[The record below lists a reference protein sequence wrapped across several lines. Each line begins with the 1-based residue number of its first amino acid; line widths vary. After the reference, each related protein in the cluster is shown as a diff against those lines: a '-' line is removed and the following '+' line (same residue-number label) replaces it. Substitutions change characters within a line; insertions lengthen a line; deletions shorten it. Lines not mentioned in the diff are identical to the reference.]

1 MVKER
6 VILIGVLLPHK
17 KQSFV
22 EDCLKELSSLCAT
35 AGAEVVNWYIQK
47 RREINSAYFIGK
59 GKILQIQKENIIN
72 GKINT
77 IVFDDELSPA
87 QQRNLEEITGI
98 KIIDRTRLILDIFAK
113 RAHSKEGKLQ
123 VELAQLI
130 YLLPRLAG
138 KGTALSQQA
147 GGIGT
152 KGPGEKKLEIDKRR
166 IKTRLFVLKKEIKKI
181 KKHRTIQRERRK
193 QIPLPMVTLIGYTN
207 TGKSTLFNNLTNAS
221 SFVENKLFATLDPT
235 IRQIIL
241 PNGQKALLSDTV
253 GFIRKLPHQLITAFR
268 ATLEEVSQADI
279 LLHIIDSSHKERQ
292 EQIKAT
298 YQVLNEL
305 GVKNREIIKVYN
317 KTDLLSATERQKDL
331 NREKGVFISAL
342 KNEGIQFLLNTISN
356 LLERELVKVTMVIPS
371 YKNSIISKIFE
382 KGIVL
387 RKKYNEDKL
396 ALEIKLPKKY
406 AEKFKEYIVKKD
418 S

>member
-17 KQSFV
+17 KQSFL
-22 EDCLKELSSLCAT
+22 EDCLEELSSLCTT
-35 AGAEVVNWYIQK
+35 AGAEVVDCYIQK
-47 RREINSAYFIGK
+47 RREINSAYFIGR

-87 QQRNLEEITGI
+87 QQRNLEEITGV
-98 KIIDRTRLILDIFAK
+98 KVIDRTRLILDIFAK

-123 VELAQLI
+123 VELAQLT

-138 KGTALSQQA
+138 KGTSLSQQA

-152 KGPGEKKLEIDKRR
+152 KGPGEKKLEIDRRR
-166 IKTRLFVLKKEIKKI
+166 IKTRLFILKKEIKKI
-181 KKHRTIQRERRK
+181 KNHRTIQRERRK

-221 SFVENKLFATLDPT
+221 NFVENKLFATLDPT
-235 IRQIIL
+235 IRQITL

-279 LLHIIDSSHKERQ
+279 LLHVIDSSHKDRE
-292 EQIKAT
+292 EQIRAT
-298 YQVLNEL
+298 YQVLSEL
-305 GVKNREIIKVYN
+305 GVKNKEIIKVYN
-317 KTDLLSATERQKDL
+317 KIDLLSTTEKQRES

-342 KNEGIQFLLNTISN
+342 KNEGITFLLNAISN
-356 LLERELVKVTMVIPS
+356 LLEKELVKVTMVVPS
-371 YKNSIISKIFE
+371 YENSIISKIFE

-387 RKKYNEDKL
+387 RKEYNEDKL

-406 AEKFKEYIVKKD
+406 AEKFKDYIIN

>member
-1 MVKER
+1 
-6 VILIGVLLPHK
+6 
-17 KQSFV
+17 
-22 EDCLKELSSLCAT
+22 
-35 AGAEVVNWYIQK
+35 
-47 RREINSAYFIGK
+47 
-59 GKILQIQKENIIN
+59 
-72 GKINT
+72 
-77 IVFDDELSPA
+77 
-87 QQRNLEEITGI
+87 
-98 KIIDRTRLILDIFAK
+98 
-113 RAHSKEGKLQ
+113 
-123 VELAQLI
+123 
-130 YLLPRLAG
+130 LAG